1 MKTEP
6 AYDAVFQ
13 ALVDIRK
20 NLDEKIS
27 LLDEQIRR
35 AQLECLEDAFQ
46 QQKDALTECL
56 DGIDQQM
63 ITLSVHI
70 EEYQHLHGSLRNVNE
85 KIAELGGTPPSDA
98 GDYRG
103 RQSGGGLGRTARL
116 LEISRKDKRLVVS
129 ERKVFLYIRC
139 SRVGRA
145 SRQP

>member
-6 AYDAVFQ
+6 AYDTVFQ

-35 AQLECLEDAFQ
+35 AQLECLDDAFQ

-63 ITLSVHI
+63 ITLSVYI
-70 EEYQHLHGSLRNVNE
+70 EEYRHLHGSLRNLNE
-85 KIAELGGTPPSDA
+85 KIAELGGIPTVMPETIA
-98 GDYRG
+98 GDSLAEVLAG
-103 RQSGGGLGRTARL
+103 RLDYLKSQG
-116 LEISRKDKRLVVS
+116 K
-129 ERKVFLYIRC
+129 IRDW
-139 SRVGRA
+139 
-145 SRQP
+145 